1 MIENIS
7 DKKKSRMPELDAMKF
22 IGIILVVA
30 GHVTR
35 MYTPQGLITTIE
47 HNRMLEFITN
57 VIYSFHM
64 PMFVFVS
71 GMTLAFVSAR
81 KSSYHAFWPFVR
93 NKAKR
98 LMIPYFVFALFWVLP
113 FMVGYGFRDFKT
125 YLLNGIILSFDC
137 RHLWYVWML
146 FNVFILFYILR
157 TIVERFK
164 IPRYCI
170 MIASL
175 SLYVCEAIF
184 GGKLPYFQI
193 DSMLEYQFWFILG
206 YMTMIYRQETRML
219 MPISIII
226 GLVSSYFYA
235 PISLFTFALIG
246 VWLTYLLAQRIRCI
260 TENKAV
266 NKIVKN
272 SFGIYLFHP
281 IIIYALYYHFGKY
294 QPNEY
299 IFALGVLITSFTIS
313 YFLTEMT
320 RMVKLQ
326 ILIGEK

>member
-1 MIENIS
+1 MS
-7 DKKKSRMPELDAMKF
+7 DKKKSRMSELDVMKF

-35 MYTPQGLITTIE
+35 MYTPQGLIPTIE
-47 HNRMLEFITN
+47 HNNVLEFITN

-98 LMIPYFVFALFWVLP
+98 LMIPYFIFALFWVLP

-125 YLLNGIILSFDC
+125 YLLNGIILSLDC

-157 TIVERFK
+157 TIVERLH
-164 IPRYCI
+164 IPQYCI

-175 SLYVCEAIF
+175 LLYVGEAIG

-219 MPISIII
+219 IPISIII
-226 GLVSSYFYA
+226 GFVSAYFYA
-235 PISLFTFALIG
+235 PISLFTFAIIG

-260 TENKAV
+260 TEYKII

-281 IIIYALYYHFGKY
+281 IIIYALYYHLGKY

>member
-1 MIENIS
+1 MVENIS
-7 DKKKSRMPELDAMKF
+7 DKKKSQMPELDVMKF
-22 IGIILVVA
+22 LGIILVVA

-35 MYTPQGLITTIE
+35 MYTPQGLIPTIE
-47 HNRMLEFITN
+47 DNYVLELITN

-157 TIVERFK
+157 TIVERLQ
-164 IPRYCI
+164 IPQYYI
-170 MIASL
+170 MIVSL
-175 SLYVCEAIF
+175 LLYVGEAIG

-219 MPISIII
+219 IPISIII
-226 GLVSSYFYA
+226 GFVSAYFYA
-235 PISLFTFALIG
+235 LISLFTFALIG
-246 VWLTYLLAQRIRCI
+246 VWLTYLLAQRILRI
-260 TENKAV
+260 TKYKTI

-299 IFALGVLITSFTIS
+299 LFALGVLITSFTIS

>member
-1 MIENIS
+1 MS
-7 DKKKSRMPELDAMKF
+7 DKKKSRMPELDVMKF

-35 MYTPQGLITTIE
+35 IYTPQGLIPTIE
-47 HNRMLEFITN
+47 HNNVLEFITN

-98 LMIPYFVFALFWVLP
+98 LMIPYFIFALFWVLP

-125 YLLNGIILSFDC
+125 YLLNGIILSLDC

-157 TIVERFK
+157 TIVERLHL
-164 IPRYCI
+164 PQYCI

-175 SLYVCEAIF
+175 LLYIGEAIG

-206 YMTMIYRQETRML
+206 YMTMIYRQETRIMI
-219 MPISIII
+219 PISIII
-226 GLVSSYFYA
+226 GFVSAYFYA

-246 VWLTYLLAQRIRCI
+246 VWLTYLLAQRIRGI
-260 TENKAV
+260 TENNTI
-266 NKIVKN
+266 NKIVSK
-272 SFGIYLFHP
+272 
-281 IIIYALYYHFGKY
+281 
-294 QPNEY
+294 
-299 IFALGVLITSFTIS
+299 
-313 YFLTEMT
+313 
-320 RMVKLQ
+320 
-326 ILIGEK
+326 

>member
-7 DKKKSRMPELDAMKF
+7 DKKKSRMPELDVMKF

-125 YLLNGIILSFDC
+125 YLLNGIILSLDC

-146 FNVFILFYILR
+146 FNVFILFYMLR
-157 TIVERFK
+157 TIVERFR
-164 IPRYCI
+164 IPRYYI

-175 SLYVCEAIF
+175 LLYIGEAIG

-206 YMTMIYRQETRML
+206 YMTMIYRQETRIMI
-219 MPISIII
+219 PISIII
-226 GLVSSYFYA
+226 GFVSAYFYA

-246 VWLTYLLAQRIRCI
+246 VWLTYLLAQRIRGI
-260 TENKAV
+260 TENKTI

-299 IFALGVLITSFTIS
+299 LFALGVLITSFTIS
-313 YFLTEMT
+313 YFLTEIT
-320 RMVKLQ
+320 RKVKLQ